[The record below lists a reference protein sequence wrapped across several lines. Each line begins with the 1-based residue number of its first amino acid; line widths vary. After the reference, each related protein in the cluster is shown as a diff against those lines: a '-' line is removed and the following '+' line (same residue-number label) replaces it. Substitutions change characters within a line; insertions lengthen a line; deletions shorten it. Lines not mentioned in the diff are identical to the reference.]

1 MNRHTG
7 YYIKQIANRLEAGWN
22 AALKNLDVTGTQLCT
37 LEYLYH
43 NPEKNQVS
51 DISEFFG
58 VKHTSTLHVLR
69 LLEKKN
75 CIYREEADNGRR
87 PVGLTQHGIELVKM
101 NESGAAKMDEIMFS
115 GFSNGERQ
123 TFLCLLKRVNDNLEN
138 GGTIHAE

>member
-7 YYIKQIANRLEAGWN
+7 YYIKQIANQLEAGWN

-75 CIYREEADNGRR
+75 CIYREEAENGRR
-87 PVGLTQHGIELVKM
+87 PVKLTPHGIDLVKI
-101 NESGAAKMDEIMFS
+101 NESGAAKVEKVLFD
-115 GFSNGERQ
+115 GFSEEERQ
-123 TFLCLLKRVNDNLEN
+123 TFLRLLKRIHKNCEN
-138 GGTIHAE
+138 GGNTHAK